1 MAATKKAAAAKAAKQ
16 DLSVLGAPE
25 LRKELHLAL
34 DKRAKLEF
42 QHNVAPLK
50 NPLELR
56 HLRRDIARLQTY
68 LRSKKEAAK

>member
-25 LRKELHLAL
+25 LQKELHAAL
-34 DKRAKLEF
+34 EKRMKLEF

-56 HLRRDIARLQTY
+56 HLRREIARLKTY
-68 LRSKKEAAK
+68 LHKKEAAK